1 MGVALVVDRFLMVVA
16 TDLGVIEGLLVDVLG
31 CLAAVEA
38 GLCVAEGAR
47 SGVVFGT
54 VSFAL

>member
-38 GLCVAEGAR
+38 GLCVVEGAR
-47 SGVVFGT
+47 SGVVLGI